1 MFPGLSSFWKHGQET
16 LFPGLSSFWKHGLE
30 DNIPAMFPSFFDLW
44 KTWLVNIVS
53 INPVCVTQIVSPS
66 LPTALANMARK

>member
-30 DNIPAMFPSFFDLW
+30 DNIPAMFPSFFDLSG
-44 KTWLVNIVS
+44 KHG
-53 INPVCVTQIVSPS
+53 
-66 LPTALANMARK
+66 